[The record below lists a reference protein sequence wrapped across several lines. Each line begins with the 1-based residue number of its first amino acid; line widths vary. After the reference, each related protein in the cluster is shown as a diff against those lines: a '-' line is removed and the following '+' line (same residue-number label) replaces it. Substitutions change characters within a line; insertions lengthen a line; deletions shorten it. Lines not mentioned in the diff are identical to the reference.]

1 MSGDLHVLAGAYA
14 VGALD
19 ENERDQFVE
28 HMRSCGQ
35 CRVEVRE
42 LLETT
47 ALLGVAAA
55 EPAPPGMRAAVLAE
69 VARTRQL
76 PPVVV
81 SLGERRGRGLRR
93 FGLTAAACLA
103 VFSIGLGAYAIQL
116 NDENDDLRAQ
126 NERLTQVLAA
136 PDARTIR
143 AKDGNATATAVVS
156 AAANRIEFISNGLV
170 ERPGRVY
177 QLWLIGPKGP
187 RPAGIFS
194 PASGTHA
201 PVRIDGP
208 GDALKLAVTDE
219 PKGGSMRP
227 TTTPRLVMDLKKA

>member
-1 MSGDLHVLAGAYA
+1 MHLLAGAYA
-14 VGALD
+14 AGALD
-19 ENERDQFVE
+19 ETEHDQFAE
-28 HMRSCGQ
+28 HMRGCGQ
-35 CRVEVRE
+35 CTVEVRE

-47 ALLGVAAA
+47 ALLGVAVAA
-55 EPAPPGMRAAVLAE
+55 PAPPGLRRAVLDE
-69 VARTRQL
+69 VAHTRQL

-81 SLGERRGRGLRR
+81 SLSEHATRRGGALRR
-93 FGLTAAACLA
+93 FSLTAAACLA

-116 NDENDDLRAQ
+116 ADENSDLRDQNQRLAQ
-126 NERLTQVLAA
+126 VMSA
-136 PDARTIR
+136 PDAKTVR
-143 AKDGNATATAVVS
+143 ATEDGATATALVS
-156 AAANRIEFISNGLV
+156 TSANRIEFFSSGLV
-170 ERPGRVY
+170 DRPGRVY

-194 PASGTHA
+194 PDDGTHS

-219 PKGGSMRP
+219 PEGGSMQP